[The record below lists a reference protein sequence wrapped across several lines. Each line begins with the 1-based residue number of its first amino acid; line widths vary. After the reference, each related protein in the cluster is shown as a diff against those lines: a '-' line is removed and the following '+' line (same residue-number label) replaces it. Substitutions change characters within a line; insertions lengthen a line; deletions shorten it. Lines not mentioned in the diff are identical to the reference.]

1 MIEFTGDIGNNR
13 SVEQWSFKG
22 LTLIDAGS
30 ATFQRDG
37 TSTAQ
42 KFDLHDAAV
51 QKNFVTLR
59 NHFAKDALT
68 QCD

>member
-1 MIEFTGDIGNNR
+1 M
-13 SVEQWSFKG
+13 
-22 LTLIDAGS
+22 TLIDAGS